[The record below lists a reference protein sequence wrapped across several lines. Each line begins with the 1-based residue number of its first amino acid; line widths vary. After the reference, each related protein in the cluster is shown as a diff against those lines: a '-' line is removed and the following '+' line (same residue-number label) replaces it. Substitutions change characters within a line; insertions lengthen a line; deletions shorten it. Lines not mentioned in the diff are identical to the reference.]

1 VARATNAVG
10 YLHAQLGD
18 FEQAMVYCQRAL
30 GLLSGRKDP
39 LNEAATL
46 DSIGYALTHLGRATE
61 AITFLRDAARMI
73 KEMRA
78 PYWQVDVLVHLGD
91 ACQAG
96 GEPEE
101 CRHAWQEALAIMDDL
116 HHPDADQVRA
126 KLAALH
132 MMPRAQD
139 R

>member
-1 VARATNAVG
+1 M
-10 YLHAQLGD
+10 GD
-18 FEQAMVYCQRAL
+18 YEQAMVYCQRAL
-30 GLLSGRKDP
+30 GLLSGKKDP

-46 DSIGYALTHLGRATE
+46 DSIGYALTHLGRPAE
-61 AITFLRDAARMI
+61 ALTFLRRAARMI
-73 KEMRA
+73 KEVRA

-96 GEPEE
+96 GEPEQ

-126 KLAALH
+126 KLAGLRVIS
-132 MMPRAQD
+132 RAQD
-139 R
+139 QLTVNT